1 MRRASLTVLILA
13 ALAAPALAEQAPAA
27 PQAGAVARPEDAAR
41 SGRFV
46 FVPAA
51 VQGGLEYLLDT
62 ATGDLWVLSR
72 DADTNYFYLGYI
84 PRAPQFP
91 FAEILRQKQL
101 RQQTPGQQAPG
112 AAAPR

>member
-1 MRRASLTVLILA
+1 MRRATLTALILA
-13 ALAAPALAEQAPAA
+13 ALAGPALAEQAPGA
-27 PQAGAVARPEDAAR
+27 PQTGALARAEEGAR
-41 SGRFV
+41 SGRYAF
-46 FVPAA
+46 FQAA

-101 RQQTPGQQAPG
+101 RQQAPGQQAPG
-112 AAAPR
+112 TPAPR

>member
-1 MRRASLTVLILA
+1 MRRAILTLLLLS
-13 ALAAPALAEQAPAA
+13 ALAAPALAEQSPAA
-27 PQAGAVARPEDAAR
+27 LARPEDATR
-41 SGRFV
+41 GGRYAFY
-46 FVPAA
+46 PAA

-101 RQQTPGQQAPG
+101 RQQTPGQQTPG
-112 AAAPR
+112 AAPPR

>member
-1 MRRASLTVLILA
+1 MRRAILTVLILV
-13 ALAAPALAEQAPAA
+13 ALAAPALAEQTPAA
-27 PQAGAVARPEDAAR
+27 RAEEGVR
-41 SGRFV
+41 SGRYAF
-46 FVPAA
+46 FQAA

-101 RQQTPGQQAPG
+101 RQQAPGQQPPGTAP
-112 AAAPR
+112 PR

>member
-1 MRRASLTVLILA
+1 MRRATLTILILA

-27 PQAGAVARPEDAAR
+27 PPASAPARPEEAAR
-41 SGRFV
+41 SGRYAF
-46 FVPAA
+46 FPAA

-101 RQQTPGQQAPG
+101 RQQAPG
-112 AAAPR
+112 AAPSR

>member
-1 MRRASLTVLILA
+1 MRRAILTVLILV
-13 ALAAPALAEQAPAA
+13 ALAAPALAEQAPA
-27 PQAGAVARPEDAAR
+27 PLARAEEGAR
-41 SGRFV
+41 SGRYAF
-46 FVPAA
+46 FQAA

-101 RQQTPGQQAPG
+101 RQQAPGQQAPG
-112 AAAPR
+112 AAPPR

>member
-1 MRRASLTVLILA
+1 V
-13 ALAAPALAEQAPAA
+13 
-27 PQAGAVARPEDAAR
+27 R
-41 SGRFV
+41 SGRYAF
-46 FVPAA
+46 FQAA

-101 RQQTPGQQAPG
+101 RQQAPGQQPPGTAP
-112 AAAPR
+112 PR

>member
-1 MRRASLTVLILA
+1 MRPATLAVLLLAMLAS
-13 ALAAPALAEQAPAA
+13 PALAEQAPAA
-27 PQAGAVARPEDAAR
+27 PQAAALARPEDAPR
-41 SGRFV
+41 SGRYV
-46 FVPAA
+46 FFPAA

-62 ATGDLWVLSR
+62 TTGDLWVLSR

-101 RQQTPGQQAPG
+101 RQQAPGQQAPG
-112 AAAPR
+112 TPAPR